1 MATSS
6 HHPFTDG
13 IFPEINGESP
23 IAGWFIRE
31 NLNKMDEIQKL
42 RGGVS

>member
-23 IAGWFIRE
+23 ITGWFIRE